1 MSQEQVLTVFQEAL
15 WVIVKLAGP
24 MLILSILLGLVISI
38 LQAATQIHE
47 QTLTFVPKLVA
58 IAVVLLLTGPWMM
71 NVMNEFTRNIF
82 DLMELF
88 GRNAG

>member
-1 MSQEQVLTVFQEAL
+1 MSQEQVLTVFQEAM

-24 MLILSILLGLVISI
+24 MLILSIVLGLVISI

-71 NVMNEFTRNIF
+71 NVMNEFTLNVF

-88 GRNAG
+88 ARNAA